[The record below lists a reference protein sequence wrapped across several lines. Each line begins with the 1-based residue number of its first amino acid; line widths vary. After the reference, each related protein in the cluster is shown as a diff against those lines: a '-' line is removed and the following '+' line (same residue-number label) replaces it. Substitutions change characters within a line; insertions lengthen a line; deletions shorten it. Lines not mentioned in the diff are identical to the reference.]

1 MGEEVGQGRTHAAA
15 ALGAWYA
22 PGDARDA
29 AGAASLASTD
39 SSSMIHNVLILV
51 HRLAEPLEVQASYSN
66 VNAHP

>member
-39 SSSMIHNVLILV
+39 SSSMIH
-51 HRLAEPLEVQASYSN
+51 
-66 VNAHP
+66 